1 MAYQESAQNSVIY
14 AKAAI
19 ETMTREGIAATPP
32 NFMIWYN
39 YHTGHNPELCR
50 TLDVLLSNGQ
60 RFTAERGAEVFEHF
74 FGTDTESAA
83 VEAVGARIEA
93 AIGRIMAAI
102 GDAGDDAGK
111 FGDALKTFSGQLE
124 GGEQPSD
131 LRVAISTI
139 LHETQQMDTRNRQ
152 LEGAVRQTRTG
163 VQIPATGNFH
173 AASRRHSARAV
184 ERFCLKMS
192 RRLR

>member
-60 RFTAERGAEVFEHF
+60 RFTDERGAEVFEHF

-83 VEAVGARIEA
+83 VEAVA
-93 AIGRIMAAI
+93 
-102 GDAGDDAGK
+102 
-111 FGDALKTFSGQLE
+111 
-124 GGEQPSD
+124 
-131 LRVAISTI
+131 
-139 LHETQQMDTRNRQ
+139 
-152 LEGAVRQTRTG
+152 
-163 VQIPATGNFH
+163 PA
-173 AASRRHSARAV
+173 
-184 ERFCLKMS
+184 
-192 RRLR
+192 